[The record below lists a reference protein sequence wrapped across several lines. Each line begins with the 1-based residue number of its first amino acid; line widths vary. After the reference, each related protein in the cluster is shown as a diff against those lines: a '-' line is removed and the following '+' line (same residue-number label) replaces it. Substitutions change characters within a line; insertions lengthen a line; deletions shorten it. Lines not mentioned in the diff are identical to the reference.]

1 MLPAGTMYSVIV
13 LPAEVTLSRAVLAP
27 CEPIHSQRD
36 KSIMDQRSTIC
47 SRDSSRRS
55 QTLLTLMSLY
65 FLIPLPLQVERL

>member
-36 KSIMDQRSTIC
+36 KSMDQRSII
-47 SRDSSRRS
+47 
-55 QTLLTLMSLY
+55 LTLMSLY
-65 FLIPLPLQVERL
+65 F